1 MHLRLSNSQKKTE
14 SLILDRAQ
22 CMCTMCHLGPSMRG
36 TWPRSRRR
44 GWPWGRHSA
53 ECSPWA
59 RKGLREPAI
68 DFILVGNSSNIF
80 LGSTS
85 CHQHHFKLLFSMKYL
100 CPHCEYE
107 ATMKENLQAH
117 MKSIHESHKFT
128 CPQCEYETMM
138 SIADTSY
145 RAPWMRRSWQIVAA
159 RRWWS
164 PV

>member
-1 MHLRLSNSQKKTE
+1 MNLSLKVTLNKLYSNVVIVAIPLPKCGNL
-14 SLILDRAQ
+14 LILLFFILEHEFLTKVNRNV
-22 CMCTMCHLGPSMRG
+22 TVS
-36 TWPRSRRR
+36 
-44 GWPWGRHSA
+44 
-53 ECSPWA
+53 
-59 RKGLREPAI
+59 I
-68 DFILVGNSSNIF
+68 DFILAGNGNSSNIF

-85 CHQHHFKLLFSMKYL
+85 CHQHHFKLLFSMKFL

-145 RAPWMRRSWQIVAA
+145 RAP
-159 RRWWS
+159 
-164 PV
+164 